1 MRRYLLS
8 MTLSAGLLVAPVVVA
23 RPAVAATSPGHAVTW
38 GTCPPP
44 GPGAVRD
51 PRMEC
56 ATIRVPLDYRHLRG
70 RTIEIAISRIQT
82 ATAGLRRGVLL
93 SNPGGPGVSDLDM
106 PSEMAAGY
114 PPDLLTHYDLIG
126 FDPRGIG
133 SSTPISCGLGPN
145 VPADL
150 NLPYPAPDGSI
161 TRNIAF
167 ARTTAAGCAAHSGDL
182 LPYITTA
189 NTARDMDAIR
199 AALGEPKLSFY
210 GVSYGTYLGAVYTTL
225 FPQHTDRMVL
235 DSAIDPGL
243 VWHEMWRSWNE
254 AVALRLPDFTK
265 WAAAH
270 DATYH
275 LGPTPGAVT
284 RTYYRL
290 AARLDRHPVTLPDG
304 TVATGNYL
312 RELTRRAL
320 YFDDLLP
327 GLAQGWRFLATGT
340 GTPPTMQLQGD
351 NQNSVMYAIAC
362 NDVAW
367 ARNPGHYARDVAAD
381 RRHWPATAGMP
392 GNIWPCAFWPN
403 KPIEPPVTVTDRGP
417 RNVLIAQQ
425 TRDPSTSLRSAL
437 GLRRALGH
445 RAAMVTV
452 DAGGHVTIGRGT
464 CADTIAVS
472 FLVTGALPAHDQ
484 FCAGPTAG
492 DPSSTRTRTVPPRL

>member
-1 MRRYLLS
+1 MRRFLLS
-8 MTLSAGLLVAPVVVA
+8 LTLISGLLVV
-23 RPAVAATSPGHAVTW
+23 PAAASAASPGPALTW
-38 GTCPPP
+38 GACPPP
-44 GPGAVRD
+44 VAGAVRD
-51 PRMEC
+51 PRLEC
-56 ATIRVPLDYRHLRG
+56 ATLRVPMDYRRPRG
-70 RTIEIAISRIQT
+70 RTIDIAVSRIRT
-82 ATAGLRRGVLL
+82 ATPGLRRGVLL
-93 SNPGGPGVSDLDM
+93 SNPGGPGVSDLDV
-106 PSEMAAGY
+106 PSDMAQSFPAE
-114 PPDLLTHYDLIG
+114 LLTRYDLIG

-133 SSTPISCGLGPN
+133 SSTPISCGLGPD

-150 NLPYPAPDGSI
+150 SLPYPAPDGSI
-161 TRNIAF
+161 ARNVAY
-167 ARTTAAGCAAHSGDL
+167 ARTTAAGCAAHTGDL

-210 GVSYGTYLGAVYTTL
+210 GVSYGSYLGAVYTTL
-225 FPQHTDRMVL
+225 FPQRTDRMVL

-254 AVALRLPDFTK
+254 AVALRLPDFTT
-265 WAAAH
+265 WAAAR

-275 LGPTPGAVT
+275 LGSTPEAVT

-290 AARLDRHPVTLPDG
+290 VARLDRHPVTLPDG
-304 TVATGNYL
+304 TAATGNYL

-320 YFDDLLP
+320 YFDDYLP
-327 GLAQGWRFLATGT
+327 GLAEGWRFLATGA
-340 GTPPTMQLQGD
+340 GTAPSMPLFSD

-362 NDVAW
+362 NDAAW
-367 ARNPGHYARDVAAD
+367 VRNPRHYAHDVSAD
-381 RRHWPATAGMP
+381 RRQWPASGGMP

-403 KPIEPPVTVTDRGP
+403 QPIEPRVTVTDRGP

-464 CADTIAVS
+464 CADTIGIE
-472 FLVTGALPAHDQ
+472 FFVTGALPAHDQ
-484 FCAGPTAG
+484 FCAGPTPG
-492 DPSSTRTRTVPPRL
+492 DPSPSGARPVRPRH